1 MLEVKNLVVFYGK
14 NCALSDASLKV
25 DGKSIVSL
33 IGGNGAG
40 KTTTLRSISGLVK
53 SSSGAIEFEGKDI
66 RNLPSREIVKLGI
79 AHVPEG
85 RRLFREMTV
94 LENLLTG
101 AQFPRSKRNFQ
112 RNLTRA
118 FELFPLLEERQK
130 QFAGTLSGGEGQ
142 MLAIARGLM
151 SDPKLLLLDEPSFG
165 LAPLVVKSLGETM
178 VILNNREGTTILLAE
193 QNAYLALEVASRVF
207 LLEVGRVILQGM
219 ASELRSEEMVV
230 RAYLGG

>member
-1 MLEVKNLVVFYGK
+1 MLEIKNLVVFYGK

-40 KTTTLRSISGLVK
+40 KTTTLRAISGLVK

-66 RNLPSREIVKLGI
+66 RTLPSREIVKLGI

-112 RNLTRA
+112 RNLTRV

-130 QFAGTLSGGEGQ
+130 QLAGTLSGGEGQ

-193 QNAYLALEVASRVF
+193 QNTYLALEVASRVF

>member
-53 SSSGAIEFEGKDI
+53 SSSGAIEFEGIDI

-85 RRLFREMTV
+85 RRLFREMSV

-130 QFAGTLSGGEGQ
+130 QLAGTLSGGEGQ

-178 VILNNREGTTILLAE
+178 VILNTRAGTTILLAE
-193 QNAYLALEVASRVF
+193 QNTYLALEVANRVF

>member
-40 KTTTLRSISGLVK
+40 KTTTLRAISGLVK
-53 SSSGAIEFEGKDI
+53 STSGAIEFEGKDI
-66 RNLPSREIVKLGI
+66 RTLPSREIVKLGI

-112 RNLTRA
+112 RNLTRV
-118 FELFPLLEERQK
+118 FELFPLLGERQK
-130 QFAGTLSGGEGQ
+130 QLAGTLSGGEGQ

-219 ASELRSEEMVV
+219 SSELRSEEMVV

>member
-40 KTTTLRSISGLVK
+40 KTTTLRAISGLIK

-66 RNLPSREIVKLGI
+66 RTLPSREIVKLGI

-112 RNLTRA
+112 RNLTRV

-130 QFAGTLSGGEGQ
+130 QLAGTLSGGEGQ

-193 QNAYLALEVASRVF
+193 QNTYLALEVASRVF

-219 ASELRSEEMVV
+219 ASELGSEEMVV

>member
-40 KTTTLRSISGLVK
+40 KTTTLRAISGLVK

-66 RNLPSREIVKLGI
+66 RTLPSREIVKLGI

-112 RNLTRA
+112 RNLTRV

-130 QFAGTLSGGEGQ
+130 QLAGTLSGGEGQ

-193 QNAYLALEVASRVF
+193 QNTYLALEVASRVF

>member
-40 KTTTLRSISGLVK
+40 KTTTLRAISGLVK

-66 RNLPSREIVKLGI
+66 RTLPSREIVRLGI

-112 RNLTRA
+112 RNLTRV
-118 FELFPLLEERQK
+118 FELFPLLEETQE
-130 QFAGTLSGGEGQ
+130 QLAGTLSGGEGQ

-193 QNAYLALEVASRVF
+193 QNTYLALEVASRVF

>member
-40 KTTTLRSISGLVK
+40 KTTTLRAISGLVK
-53 SSSGAIEFEGKDI
+53 STSGAIEFEGKDI
-66 RNLPSREIVKLGI
+66 RTLPSREIVKLGI

-112 RNLTRA
+112 RNLTRV
-118 FELFPLLEERQK
+118 FELFPLLGERQK
-130 QFAGTLSGGEGQ
+130 QLAGTLSGGEGQ

-193 QNAYLALEVASRVF
+193 QNTYLALEVASRVF